1 MIKSKKP
8 SKQRK
13 FLYQAPLH
21 IRHKLLS
28 AHLSKELRK
37 EWNRRSLSLRKGDE
51 VKVMK
56 GKFKGTKGKISRI
69 DLKEL
74 KIYIENVKRRKVSGE
89 EVHVPIRPSNLLIL
103 NPDLRDSKRKKILQ
117 RSKGEKIGEIKKT
130 SSA

>member
-103 NPDLRDSKRKKILQ
+103 NPDLKDPKRKKILQ

>member
-21 IRHKLLS
+21 IRHKFLS

-56 GKFKGTKGKISRI
+56 GKFKGTKGKISKI

-89 EVHVPIRPSNLLIL
+89 EVHVPIRPANLLIL
-103 NPDLRDSKRKKILQ
+103 NPDLKDPKRKKILQ
-117 RSKGEKIGEIKKT
+117 RSKGGKVGEIKKI
-130 SSA
+130 SGA